1 MTLSR
6 DELVERRDQALRD
19 LADLARQQAD
29 GEIDPGTVERL
40 RARYEAEAAE
50 AIDALTPVEA
60 ESHPPET
67 SKPHPVSRAR
77 WRRQLAGGLVGVVGV
92 AAAGLLLPRY
102 VSDRPDGGFITGNEV
117 AGDGGRD
124 LQTVTNDEL
133 EEVVAA
139 NPDVL
144 GMRLALAQR
153 YLVEGDY
160 AKALDHYRVVLDR
173 EPHPQALA
181 AVGWI
186 LFQTSDEVDAAEQFV
201 MESLAKAPGDR
212 LALWFLA
219 NIRLYGTN
227 DPDGATTV
235 ARQLLARDDLSAQ
248 ERDAIQALLDQ
259 AKAAT
264 SEERR

>member
-1 MTLSR
+1 MSSGR
-6 DELVERRDQALRD
+6 EELVERRDQALRD

-29 GEIDPGTVERL
+29 GEIDPGTAGRL
-40 RARYEAEAAE
+40 RARYEAEAASTLE
-50 AIDALTPVEA
+50 ELTLVEA
-60 ESHPPET
+60 GSHQPEAP
-67 SKPHPVSRAR
+67 KPQQVSRPR
-77 WRRQLAGGLVGVVGV
+77 WRRQLAGALVGVVGV
-92 AAAGLLLPRY
+92 TAAGLLLPRY
-102 VSDRPDGGFITGNEV
+102 ISDRPAGGFVTGNQV
-117 AGDGGRD
+117 AGEGGRD
-124 LQTVTNDEL
+124 LSSVTNDEL

-139 NPDVL
+139 NPEVL

-153 YLVEGDY
+153 YLVDRQYG
-160 AKALDHYRVVLDR
+160 KALDHYRVVLDR

-227 DPDGATTV
+227 DPDAAATV
-235 ARQLLARDDLSAQ
+235 ARQLLARDDLSAE
-248 ERDAIQALLDQ
+248 EREAIQALLDQ
-259 AKAAT
+259 AKAAAA
-264 SEERR
+264 EERR

>member
-1 MTLSR
+1 MTSPR

-19 LADLARQQAD
+19 LADLTRQQAD
-29 GEIDPGTVERL
+29 GEIDPGTAEWL
-40 RARYEAEAAE
+40 RARYEAEAASALE
-50 AIDALTPVEA
+50 ALTPAEA

-67 SKPHPVSRAR
+67 PNPQPVSRPR
-77 WRRQLAGGLVGVVGV
+77 WRRPLAGALVAVVGV
-92 AAAGLLLPRY
+92 TAAGLLLPRY
-102 VSDRPDGGFITGNEV
+102 VSDRPAGGFVTGNEA

-124 LQTVTNDEL
+124 PQTVTNEEL

-139 NPDVL
+139 NPDVI

-153 YLVEGDY
+153 YLVERSY
-160 AKALDHYRVVLDR
+160 AKALEHYRVVLDR

-186 LFQTSDEVDAAEQFV
+186 LFQSSDEADAAEQFV

-235 ARQLLARDDLSAQ
+235 ARQLLARDDLSVE
-248 ERDAIQALLDQ
+248 ERDAIQALLNQ
-259 AKAAT
+259 AEAAA
-264 SEERR
+264 EERR